1 MVDCLALAENK
12 GALLLHG
19 SIGRAVKYL
28 QMTGY
33 LGDHMNRLALAWGII
48 VASCIIMT
56 AAAMNPTISATGEG
70 TVSVPADI
78 ATIIV
83 SVSSGTGNTSQDRA
97 AVQEMM
103 DKAVGALKAAG
114 VKDDDITLD
123 ESASLS
129 SASSRSEIC
138 QTINNK
144 TICNNSSLQA
154 TALGRSAMVNLKS
167 TQKARI
173 DELLDAAE
181 SAGAEAYV
189 AGYGLSNSTAAM
201 SQARAKAVANAH
213 ANAEEMAAAE
223 GLRLGQVL
231 EISDYSYPEDLYS
244 GFFESS
250 PTGMVDVTSYVA
262 VTYELDL

>member
-1 MVDCLALAENK
+1 
-12 GALLLHG
+12 
-19 SIGRAVKYL
+19 
-28 QMTGY
+28 
-33 LGDHMNRLALAWGII
+33 MNRLALAWGII
-48 VASCIIMT
+48 VACCITMT
-56 AAAMNPTISATGEG
+56 AAAMNPTISTIGEG
-70 TVSVPADI
+70 TVSVPADT

-83 SVSSGTGNTSQDRA
+83 SVSSGSGNTSQDQA

-103 DKAVGALKAAG
+103 DKAIRALKAAG
-114 VKDDDITLD
+114 IRDDEITLD

-138 QTINNK
+138 QTVNNK

-154 TALGRSAMVNLKS
+154 TALGRSAMVSLRS
-167 TQKARI
+167 TEKARI
-173 DELLDAAE
+173 DELVDAAE

-189 AGYGLSNSTAAM
+189 AGYGLSNSTAAT

-231 EISDYSYPEDLYS
+231 KISDYSYPEDLYS
-244 GFFESS
+244 GLFDLSS
-250 PTGMVDVTSYVA
+250 TEMVDVTSYVA

>member
-1 MVDCLALAENK
+1 
-12 GALLLHG
+12 
-19 SIGRAVKYL
+19 
-28 QMTGY
+28 
-33 LGDHMNRLALAWGII
+33 MNRLALAWGII
-48 VASCIIMT
+48 VACCITMT
-56 AAAMNPTISATGEG
+56 AAAMNPTISTIGEG
-70 TVSVPADI
+70 TVSVPADT

-83 SVSSGTGNTSQDRA
+83 SVSSGSGNTSQDQA

-103 DKAVGALKAAG
+103 DKAIRALKAAG
-114 VKDDDITLD
+114 IRDDEITLD

-138 QTINNK
+138 QTVNNK

-154 TALGRSAMVNLKS
+154 TALGRSAMVSLRS
-167 TQKARI
+167 TEKARI
-173 DELLDAAE
+173 DELVDAAE

-201 SQARAKAVANAH
+201 SQARTKAVANAH

-231 EISDYSYPEDLYS
+231 KISDYSYPEDLYS
-244 GFFESS
+244 GLFDLSS
-250 PTGMVDVTSYVA
+250 TEMVDVTSYVA

>member
-1 MVDCLALAENK
+1 
-12 GALLLHG
+12 
-19 SIGRAVKYL
+19 
-28 QMTGY
+28 
-33 LGDHMNRLALAWGII
+33 MNRLALAWGII
-48 VASCIIMT
+48 VACCITMT
-56 AAAMNPTISATGEG
+56 AAAMNPTISTIGEG
-70 TVSVPADI
+70 TVSVPADT

-83 SVSSGTGNTSQDRA
+83 SVSSGSGNTSQDQA

-103 DKAVGALKAAG
+103 DQAIRALKAAG
-114 VKDDDITLD
+114 IRDDEITLD

-138 QTINNK
+138 QTVNNK

-154 TALGRSAMVNLKS
+154 TALGRSAMVSLRS
-167 TQKARI
+167 TEKARI
-173 DELLDAAE
+173 DELVDAAE

-201 SQARAKAVANAH
+201 SQARTKAVANAH

-231 EISDYSYPEDLYS
+231 KISDYSYPEDLYS
-244 GFFESS
+244 GLFDLS
-250 PTGMVDVTSYVA
+250 PTEMVDVTSYVA

>member
-1 MVDCLALAENK
+1 
-12 GALLLHG
+12 
-19 SIGRAVKYL
+19 
-28 QMTGY
+28 
-33 LGDHMNRLALAWGII
+33 MNRLALAWGII
-48 VASCIIMT
+48 VACCITMT
-56 AAAMNPTISATGEG
+56 AAAMNPTISTIGEG
-70 TVSVPADI
+70 TVSVPADT

-83 SVSSGTGNTSQDRA
+83 SVSSGSGNTSQDQA
-97 AVQEMM
+97 VVQEMM
-103 DKAVGALKAAG
+103 DKAIRALKAAG
-114 VKDDDITLD
+114 IRDDEITLD

-138 QTINNK
+138 QTVNNK

-154 TALGRSAMVNLKS
+154 TALGRSAMVSLRS
-167 TQKARI
+167 TEKARI
-173 DELLDAAE
+173 DELVDAAE

-201 SQARAKAVANAH
+201 SQARTKAVANAH

-231 EISDYSYPEDLYS
+231 KISDYSYPEDLYS
-244 GFFESS
+244 GLFDLSS
-250 PTGMVDVTSYVA
+250 TEMVDVTSYVA

>member
-1 MVDCLALAENK
+1 
-12 GALLLHG
+12 
-19 SIGRAVKYL
+19 
-28 QMTGY
+28 
-33 LGDHMNRLALAWGII
+33 MNRLALAWGII
-48 VASCIIMT
+48 VACCITMT
-56 AAAMNPTISATGEG
+56 AAAMNPTISTIGEG
-70 TVSVPADI
+70 TVSVPADT

-83 SVSSGTGNTSQDRA
+83 SVSSGSGNTSQDQA

-103 DKAVGALKAAG
+103 DKAIRALNAAG
-114 VKDDDITLD
+114 IRDDEITLD

-138 QTINNK
+138 QTVNNK

-154 TALGRSAMVNLKS
+154 TALGRSAMVSLRS
-167 TQKARI
+167 TEKARI
-173 DELLDAAE
+173 DELVDAAE

-201 SQARAKAVANAH
+201 SQARTKAVANAH

-231 EISDYSYPEDLYS
+231 KISDYSYPEDLYS
-244 GFFESS
+244 GLFDLSS
-250 PTGMVDVTSYVA
+250 TEMVDVTSYVA